1 MEAST
6 SVGEFRSAM
15 TEKLLSECT
24 MDDIRRLSAIRLPSG
39 QRYRRNGATRLWK
52 TSSTRFRIPLK
63 YGLYVY
69 GELTQDDLRVRFYH
83 PDTVAELQDTD
94 HTVRYA

>member
-6 SVGEFRSAM
+6 SVGGIRSTM

-24 MDDIRRLSAIRLPSG
+24 MTDIRRLSAIRTPTG

-52 TSSTRFRIPLK
+52 RNPERFRIPLK
-63 YGLYVY
+63 YGLYVH
-69 GELTQDDLRVRFYH
+69 GELTQDDLRTRFYH